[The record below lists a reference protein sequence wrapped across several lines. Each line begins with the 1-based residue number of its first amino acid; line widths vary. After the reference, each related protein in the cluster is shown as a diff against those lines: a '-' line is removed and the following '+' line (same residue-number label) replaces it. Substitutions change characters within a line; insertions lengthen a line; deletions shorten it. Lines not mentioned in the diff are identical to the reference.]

1 MEMLV
6 YSEETW
12 ISWMDEL
19 AEKDIVIVDDFIT
32 EDLYKTIMSFFIAME
47 ESEHLKKAGIGAS
60 QDYQIQKEVRG
71 DLIYWLDPEKDY
83 QLTPFFAL
91 IDELRKKLGM
101 YCFISLAGS
110 EFHLAK
116 YPTGSKY
123 ERHIDQFNN
132 SSNRQI
138 TVLIYLNKDW
148 KKGNGGELKV
158 YKKEGDYLV
167 EPIAKRLLMFKSDII
182 EHEVLPTNVPR
193 YSLSG
198 WLLHQPEKLGAL
210 LG

>member
-1 MEMLV
+1 
-6 YSEETW
+6 
-12 ISWMDEL
+12 MDEL
-19 AEKDIVIVDDFIT
+19 AEKDIVIVDNFIT
-32 EDLYKTIMSFFIAME
+32 EDLYQTIMTFFAAME
-47 ESEHLKKAGIGAS
+47 ESERLKMAGVGTS
-60 QDYQIQKEVRG
+60 LDYKIQKEVRG

-83 QLTPFFAL
+83 QLAPFFTL
-91 IDELRKKLGM
+91 IDLLREKLGM
-101 YCFISLAGS
+101 YCFISLAGY

-116 YPTGSKY
+116 YPIGSKY

-132 SSNRQI
+132 RSNRQI

-158 YKKEGDYLV
+158 YKEEGDYLV
-167 EPIAKRLLMFKSDII
+167 EPIAKRLLMFKSDIV

-198 WLLHQPEKLGAL
+198 WLLRQPEKLGAL